1 MLGIRVPR
9 ILTVCVVTWPLVGCA
24 PSHGDATTRGVGS
37 DSLTSAGGTTGG
49 TATTFGTGSDTG
61 SGAATGPSL
70 DVGASAGST
79 TGPANCES
87 TIPVTIRDFH
97 ASHPDFESYI
107 GEDPGIVLPDLGPDG
122 KPVYAGQA
130 GNPSTTGQANFDQW
144 YRDVPGVNQTIPW
157 SLDLVEIAPGTWGFD
172 DQEFFPIDDQ
182 GFGNEGNPHNYHFTL
197 ELHSTFVYGGG
208 EVFTFRGDDDLF
220 LFLNGKLAIDLG
232 GVHGPLEATVDL
244 DAQAAALG
252 LSPGGTYDFDLF
264 FAERHTTQSSFR
276 IETTISCFVPPG

>member
-1 MLGIRVPR
+1 M
-9 ILTVCVVTWPLVGCA
+9 
-24 PSHGDATTRGVGS
+24 
-37 DSLTSAGGTTGG
+37 GGTTGG
-49 TATTFGTGSDTG
+49 VACDGM
-61 SGAATGPSL
+61 L
-70 DVGASAGST
+70 
-79 TGPANCES
+79 
-87 TIPVTIRDFH
+87 PVTIRDFQ

-107 GEDPGIVLPDLGPDG
+107 GVDPGIVLPDLGPDQ

-157 SLDLVEIAPGTWGFD
+157 TLQLSEVAPGTFRFD
-172 DQEFFPIDDQ
+172 DQEFFPIDGQ

-197 ELHSTFVYGGG
+197 ELHSTFVYQGG

-232 GVHGPLEATVDL
+232 GVHGPLEDTIDL
-244 DAQAAALG
+244 DAEAANLG
-252 LSPGGTYDFDLF
+252 LSPGGTYSFDLF

-276 IETTISCFVPPG
+276 IDTTISCFVPPG